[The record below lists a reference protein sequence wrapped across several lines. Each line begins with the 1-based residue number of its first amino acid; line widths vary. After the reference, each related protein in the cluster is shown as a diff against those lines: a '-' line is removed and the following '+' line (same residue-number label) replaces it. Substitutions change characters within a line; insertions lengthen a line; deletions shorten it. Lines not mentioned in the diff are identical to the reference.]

1 MPVISGKLRGRGQ
14 NGLGESLT
22 IEVKNTHDAIAP
34 ATAKAEAW
42 LEAYD
47 PSLKAMYLV
56 PLAIEELVT
65 NCIHYGY
72 DDAGEHT
79 IMITLSVADQ
89 TLTMKVEDDGNE
101 FDPLAQETPELTGPA
116 EKRPIGGL
124 GIHLLRNLADGMAY
138 ERRNGANLLTLT
150 KRLH

>member
-1 MPVISGKLRGRGQ
+1 M
-14 NGLGESLT
+14 GESLT
-22 IEVKNTHDAIAP
+22 IEVKNSHEAIAP
-34 ATAKAEAW
+34 AAAEAEAW

-47 PSLKAMYLV
+47 PSPKAMYLV

-79 IMITLSVADQ
+79 IVITLSVADQ
-89 TLTMKVEDDGNE
+89 TLMMTVEDDGHE
-101 FDPLAQETPELTGPA
+101 FDPLAQEAPDLAGPA
-116 EKRPIGGL
+116 EDRPIGGL
-124 GIHLLRNLADGMAY
+124 GIHLLRKLADGVAY
-138 ERRNGANLLTLT
+138 ERRNGTNRLTLT